1 MQPTQ
6 LQKQP
11 PRLKTLLAKYSMP
24 VGIASLSVGLICGA
38 LATQGN
44 LDTRIS
50 YCDAIT
56 NPCQPVTIP
65 AYRQDILKSAG
76 RRVKLKKILPGQPLL
91 KLGAGILGVIV
102 GSIAPAAF
110 ILVLGQ
116 QEAFEEKK
124 AIEDAEASQLTNI
137 AIQERIAQAA
147 IEAEARLKVHQK
159 LTYDSAAEV
168 YIEQSPELVQD
179 YIEAQV
185 LEEKEEAKLAAL
197 EEEQKTETQVA
208 PASDSPP
215 IQTAFERLQAIGNQA
230 IDDLAY
236 TSQSIIFLGTPG
248 AGKSTSLGALLGRV
262 RQKYGEKLKLYAI
275 AMKNDS
281 FGGAKVGQLNFNSD
295 ACWEILSEV
304 ITELRR
310 RALMPST
317 KRKAYCEANPIKLI
331 LDDYVSQQRQFET
344 VLKDKKVEYPGA
356 SGEINLVKF
365 GDAVDAV
372 LSEITFNGRELCV
385 SAIVSTQSGNLTD
398 LPFLSSK
405 SGRASVIL
413 MVQALKNTKKK
424 QGNYEVVSQSINNA
438 HLIADESERQ
448 RLRDIFSEAKE
459 LSFKHQQPII
469 LTSNS
474 DAGEYTLGIVPNL
487 ISEYEGYEQKFS
499 QVEQSNQ
506 TTESKTSQ
514 AKIVEEKPETAEIQI
529 NPDEGKEEN
538 KTDELLNLI
547 YTYFKGKGKFKIS
560 EARSKCKA
568 LRTRT
573 QDLAD
578 KDGKYDKVIRYL
590 IEKLVEHGQ
599 ASIDGQDEFEII

>member
-1 MQPTQ
+1 MQPAQ
-6 LQKQP
+6 LPKQP
-11 PRLKTLLAKYSMP
+11 PRLKTLLAKHSMP
-24 VGIASLSVGLICGA
+24 VGIASLSMGIICGA

-65 AYRQDILKSAG
+65 AYRIDILKSAG
-76 RRVKLKKILPGQPLL
+76 RRVKLKMILPGQQLV

-102 GSIAPAAF
+102 GSVAPVAF
-110 ILVLGQ
+110 ILVLRQ
-116 QEAFEEKK
+116 QETLEEQKT
-124 AIEDAEASQLTNI
+124 IEDAEASQLTNI
-137 AIQERIAQAA
+137 AISERIAQAA

-185 LEEKEEAKLAAL
+185 LEEEQEAKLAAL
-197 EEEQKTETQVA
+197 VEEEK
-208 PASDSPP
+208 ASAGEDTRTTDVPP
-215 IQTAFERLQAIGNQA
+215 GKTAFERLQAIGNQA

-236 TSQSIIFLGTPG
+236 TSQSIIFLGIPG
-248 AGKSTSLGALLGRV
+248 SGKSTSLGTLLGRM
-262 RQKYGEKLKLYAI
+262 RQKYGDKLKLYAL

-356 SGEINLVKF
+356 SGEVNWVKF

-474 DAGEYTLGIVPNL
+474 DAGEYILGIVPNL
-487 ISEYEGYEQKFS
+487 LSEYEGYEQKYS
-499 QVEQSNQ
+499 ENES
-506 TTESKTSQ
+506 TENETSP
-514 AKIVEEKPETAEIQI
+514 AKIVKNKPETTENKV

-538 KTDELLNLI
+538 KTDELLNLV

-560 EARSKCKA
+560 ETRSKCKA

-590 IEKLVEHGQ
+590 IEKLVERGQ
-599 ASIDGQDEFEII
+599 ASIDEQDEFEII

>member
-11 PRLKTLLAKYSMP
+11 PRLKTLLAKHSMP
-24 VGIASLSVGLICGA
+24 VGIASLSVGIICGA
-38 LATQGN
+38 LGTQGN

-76 RRVKLKKILPGQPLL
+76 RRVKLKKILPGQPLV

-102 GSIAPAAF
+102 GSVAPVAF
-110 ILVLGQ
+110 ILVLRQ
-116 QEAFEEKK
+116 QETLEEQKT
-124 AIEDAEASQLTNI
+124 IEDAEASQLTNI

-179 YIEAQV
+179 YIEAQI
-185 LEEKEEAKLAAL
+185 LEEKEEAKLAAI
-197 EEEQKTETQVA
+197 EEEQKAETQVA

-262 RQKYGEKLKLYAI
+262 RQKYGDRLKLYAI

-356 SGEINLVKF
+356 SGEVNLVKF

-438 HLIADESERQ
+438 HLIADEKERQ
-448 RLRDIFSEAKE
+448 RLRDIFPEAKE
-459 LSFKHQQPII
+459 LSFKHQQPVI

-474 DAGEYTLGIVPNL
+474 DAGEYILGIVPNL
-487 ISEYEGYEQKFS
+487 VSEYEDYEQKYL
-499 QVEQSNQ
+499 QTEQSEPRK
-506 TTESKTSQ
+506 ESETSP
-514 AKIVEEKPETAEIQI
+514 AKIVEDKPETTEAKV

-547 YTYFKGKGKFKIS
+547 YSYFKGKGKFKIS

-590 IEKLVEHGQ
+590 IEKLVEREQ
-599 ASIDGQDEFEII
+599 AYIDEQDEFEII